1 MSLLMHGCV
10 MVARPLSQWLALVV
24 AVVISLT
31 GLASYFIIDHMLGNV
46 ATARVNNRARAV
58 MEAMLS
64 VRQYAS
70 ANITPIIE
78 PINLQQSQHF
88 MPESVPS
95 YTAKSVFA
103 AMQEMPQY
111 RNYRY
116 REVVTDPTNRED
128 LPSELEAVIISR
140 FKSNPKLQEV
150 SGDDVNPILSYH
162 FTARPLTVT
171 GESCLRCHSTPERAP
186 LSLVNTYGSKNG
198 FGWKVGETIGAQ
210 IVKVPLEIVDEKKT
224 ELKKDLL
231 GLILTGLVALALVMF
246 FVLDHFIVR
255 PLTKLSLIADS
266 ASQTPSTVAFPKNG
280 PVDELN
286 RLQRSLERLRV
297 SLLVAMNLAN
307 KP

>member
-1 MSLLMHGCV
+1 
-10 MVARPLSQWLALVV
+10 MVARPLSQWLALIV

-31 GLASYFIIDHMLGNV
+31 GLVSYFIIDHMLGNL
-46 ATARVNNRARAV
+46 ATSSVNNRARAV
-58 MEAMLS
+58 METMLS
-64 VRQYAS
+64 VRKYADS
-70 ANITPIIE
+70 NITPIIE

-95 YTAKSVFA
+95 FAAKSVFA
-103 AMQEMPQY
+103 VMQELPQY
-111 RNYRY
+111 RKYGY
-116 REVVTDPTNRED
+116 REVVTNPTNRED
-128 LPSELEAVIISR
+128 LPSELEALIISR
-140 FKSNPKLQEV
+140 FKSEPKLQEV
-150 SGDDVNPILSYH
+150 SGDDVNPIFPYH
-162 FTARPLTVT
+162 YTARPLTVT
-171 GESCLRCHSTPERAP
+171 SESCLRCHSTPERAP

-198 FGWKVGETIGAQ
+198 FNWKVGETIGAQ

-224 ELKKDLL
+224 ELKKNLL
-231 GLILTGLVALALVMF
+231 GLIITGLVALALVMF
-246 FVLDHFIVR
+246 FVLEYFIVR

-280 PVDELN
+280 PVNELN